1 MLKGKWYKV
10 FWKPN
15 VLSAQNRSIQV
26 WAFDF
31 NSAAATAKI
40 KVAQKNPLFS
50 ENNIVVTKIEKLSF
64 DTERENFR
72 NDLRRIVREAKK
84 AEEGEGE

>member
-1 MLKGKWYKV
+1 MLTGKWYKV
-10 FWKPN
+10 YWKPAN
-15 VLSAQNRSIQV
+15 LNEKTRSIQV

-50 ENNIVVTKIEKLSF
+50 EEKIIVTRIDKLTF
-64 DTERENFR
+64 DSGKN
-72 NDLRRIVREAKK
+72 
-84 AEEGEGE
+84 

>member
-10 FWKPN
+10 YWKPGN
-15 VLSAQNRSIQV
+15 LRAKTRTIQV

-31 NSAAATAKI
+31 TSAAATAKI

-50 ENNIVVTKIEKLSF
+50 EEKIIVTRIDKLTFDSEK
-64 DTERENFR
+64 N
-72 NDLRRIVREAKK
+72 
-84 AEEGEGE
+84 

>member
-10 FWKPN
+10 YWKPGSLN
-15 VLSAQNRSIQV
+15 EKSRAIQV

-40 KVAQKNPLFS
+40 KVVKKNPLYS
-50 ENNIVVTKIEKLSF
+50 EEKIIVTRIDKLTF
-64 DTERENFR
+64 DSGKN
-72 NDLRRIVREAKK
+72 
-84 AEEGEGE
+84 

>member
-10 FWKPN
+10 FWKPDDLN
-15 VLSAQNRSIQV
+15 EHNRSIQV

-40 KVAQKNPLFS
+40 KIAKKNPLFS
-50 ENNIVVTKIEKLSF
+50 EEKIIVTRIDKLTF
-64 DTERENFR
+64 DSGKN
-72 NDLRRIVREAKK
+72 
-84 AEEGEGE
+84 

>member
-10 FWKPN
+10 YWKPGS
-15 VLSAQNRSIQV
+15 LDEKARTIQV

-31 NSAAATAKI
+31 TSAAATAKI

-50 ENNIVVTKIEKLSF
+50 EEKIIITRIDKLTF
-64 DTERENFR
+64 DTEKN
-72 NDLRRIVREAKK
+72 
-84 AEEGEGE
+84 

>member
-10 FWKPN
+10 YWKPVTLN
-15 VLSAQNRSIQV
+15 EQNRSIQV

-40 KVAQKNPLFS
+40 KIAQKNPLYS
-50 ENNIVVTKIEKLSF
+50 EEKIIVTRIDKLTF
-64 DTERENFR
+64 DTGKN
-72 NDLRRIVREAKK
+72 
-84 AEEGEGE
+84 

>member
-10 FWKPN
+10 YWKPN
-15 VLSAQNRSIQV
+15 SIDEKSRTIQV

-40 KVAQKNPLFS
+40 KIAKKNPLYS
-50 ENNIVVTKIEKLSF
+50 EEKIIVTRIDKLTLDF
-64 DTERENFR
+64 GKN
-72 NDLRRIVREAKK
+72 
-84 AEEGEGE
+84 

>member
-10 FWKPN
+10 YWKPN
-15 VLSAQNRSIQV
+15 NLNEQNRSIQV

-40 KVAQKNPLFS
+40 KIAQKNPLFS
-50 ENNIVVTKIEKLSF
+50 EEKIIVTRIDKLTF
-64 DTERENFR
+64 DSRKN
-72 NDLRRIVREAKK
+72 
-84 AEEGEGE
+84 

>member
-10 FWKPN
+10 YWKPGN
-15 VLSAQNRSIQV
+15 LTEQNRSIQV

-40 KVAQKNPLFS
+40 KVAQKNPLYS
-50 ENNIVVTKIEKLSF
+50 EEKILIVRIEKLSF
-64 DTERENFR
+64 D
-72 NDLRRIVREAKK
+72 
-84 AEEGEGE
+84 

>member
-10 FWKPN
+10 YWKPSIN
-15 VLSAQNRSIQV
+15 EKSRAIQV

-40 KVAQKNPLFS
+40 KIAKKNPLYS
-50 ENNIVVTKIEKLSF
+50 EEKIIVTRIDKLTF
-64 DTERENFR
+64 DSGKN
-72 NDLRRIVREAKK
+72 
-84 AEEGEGE
+84 